1 MAGYVLHLS
10 EQENI
15 TLSAAVTRRLI
26 DGGDGDAALLYLCL
40 LKNRGSAS
48 PETLRAELKWD
59 EARRSRAE
67 AALARMGLVSAPK
80 PEEPTPSPVP
90 APSAERPAY
99 SREDV
104 ARKLEQDASFSALL
118 REVER
123 KLGPLS
129 TPSVGKLLGLYEDL
143 GLPADVLFL
152 LVNHCIARH
161 AAQYGAGRLP
171 TMRRIEQEGYIW
183 ARKGLLSLT
192 SANDYHPKELERVR
206 KMGVQPAREFPC
218 VQVINLAYESSS
230 KDSLGAPVTLQ
241 VRPEWQDIEPIAYL
255 PGLEKLPIGY
265 FVTPIVNTVDP
276 SSELGAAMFAPAI
289 PQIIDADVQFS
300 RLDWEYEGGEL
311 GVDIDDQ
318 YLKPLGENGQALTDS
333 EALRRF
339 GVPAKALDKTMPE
352 HTQRLFRGLNIDTG
366 IADGGTFY
374 QVFAPSL
381 RDGNYLSGLNQYLRH
396 VEQKVGLSYGVLS
409 QVSELE
415 KTATEIMSSKQKLYA
430 TVSDLQ
436 AALEDALRGLIDA
449 LDFWADQVDSAP
461 PASAE
466 LQISFHWDDSIIV
479 DRLTEMSQWQAELQL
494 GLRSKAE
501 YRQHFYGEDEETAAA
516 AVAAIQQEAV
526 AQDVLQGVLTQQAAP
541 QSTTNAPAVKQTTGK
556 PNGSQRGRQGPLK
569 KGRP

>member
-90 APSAERPAY
+90 APTAERPAY

-171 TMRRIEQEGYIW
+171 TMRRIEQEGYVW
-183 ARKGLLSLT
+183 AQTTTSTPSTRVSRST
-192 SANDYHPKELERVR
+192 PPTWQSFSSANASPPR
-206 KMGVQPAREFPC
+206 ARRNTSPPGWTWASPPRPSPSRMIRPSC
-218 VQVINLAYESSS
+218 AATNSS
-230 KDSLGAPVTLQ
+230 G
-241 VRPEWQDIEPIAYL
+241 R
-255 PGLEKLPIGY
+255 
-265 FVTPIVNTVDP
+265 
-276 SSELGAAMFAPAI
+276 
-289 PQIIDADVQFS
+289 
-300 RLDWEYEGGEL
+300 
-311 GVDIDDQ
+311 
-318 YLKPLGENGQALTDS
+318 
-333 EALRRF
+333 
-339 GVPAKALDKTMPE
+339 
-352 HTQRLFRGLNIDTG
+352 
-366 IADGGTFY
+366 
-374 QVFAPSL
+374 
-381 RDGNYLSGLNQYLRH
+381 
-396 VEQKVGLSYGVLS
+396 
-409 QVSELE
+409 
-415 KTATEIMSSKQKLYA
+415 TAT
-430 TVSDLQ
+430 
-436 AALEDALRGLIDA
+436 
-449 LDFWADQVDSAP
+449 
-461 PASAE
+461 AS
-466 LQISFHWDDSIIV
+466 
-479 DRLTEMSQWQAELQL
+479 
-494 GLRSKAE
+494 
-501 YRQHFYGEDEETAAA
+501 
-516 AVAAIQQEAV
+516 
-526 AQDVLQGVLTQQAAP
+526 
-541 QSTTNAPAVKQTTGK
+541 
-556 PNGSQRGRQGPLK
+556 
-569 KGRP
+569 